1 MKPYQ
6 TALYI
11 HIPFCKRKCDYC
23 DFYSVCNSSIQD
35 ALLEQI
41 PLQIYSLTSDYNVD
55 SFKTLYLG
63 GGTPGLVSIKGLSLL
78 LAQVRKL
85 NKGVLPGEVT
95 LECNPSNVTRDR
107 IDAWKSMGIT
117 RISLGVQSFQDAFLK
132 KAGRQSSR
140 SLILNALTQL
150 HDASC
155 FDLNIDLI
163 QGLPGMTQQDQ
174 IQDLKEAVN
183 WHPDHI
189 SWYSLILENGTVL
202 KDQWS
207 RRNGLLEEDNDLAWE
222 TGCKILEGEGY
233 DRYEISNFCRK
244 GKKSI
249 HNSSYWKLEPYLGS
263 GPSAVSMLKNSDGK
277 IKRFRTKADAQGY
290 SQGHF
295 SYEESETIEVLDC
308 LKDTLLMGL
317 RLSEGVSSQQIKNI
331 FGWEIT
337 ELFPH
342 SIKRWVEADCLI
354 YDGFSLRPSRR
365 GMNLLNSI
373 LISIFEELD
382 KQKCAFTLNWPSE

>member
-6 TALYI
+6 AALYI

-23 DFYSVCNSSIQD
+23 DFYSVCDSSIQD

-41 PLQIYSLTSDYNVD
+41 PLQIHSLTSDYKVD

-63 GGTPGLVSIKGLSLL
+63 GGTPGLVSIQGLSLL
-78 LAQVRKL
+78 LAQVSEL

-117 RISLGVQSFQDAFLK
+117 RISLGVQSFQDTFLK

-150 HDASC
+150 RDASC

-174 IQDLKEAVN
+174 IQDLKEAVS
-183 WHPDHI
+183 WQPDHI

-207 RRNGLLEEDNDLAWE
+207 HRNGFLEEDNDLAWE
-222 TGCKILEGEGY
+222 TG
-233 DRYEISNFCRK
+233 
-244 GKKSI
+244 
-249 HNSSYWKLEPYLGS
+249 
-263 GPSAVSMLKNSDGK
+263 V
-277 IKRFRTKADAQGY
+277 
-290 SQGHF
+290 
-295 SYEESETIEVLDC
+295 
-308 LKDTLLMGL
+308 
-317 RLSEGVSSQQIKNI
+317 
-331 FGWEIT
+331 
-337 ELFPH
+337 
-342 SIKRWVEADCLI
+342 
-354 YDGFSLRPSRR
+354 
-365 GMNLLNSI
+365 
-373 LISIFEELD
+373 
-382 KQKCAFTLNWPSE
+382 